1 VSSKRVS
8 AGSRSMLPQI
18 GSFKIFGSDEIGL
31 PLVRR
36 FVSGESQIQ
45 TSLFKSVDRRG
56 ASAWILFMRARHS
69 GPRNGKGAVP
79 LSFSQLHLGS
89 PFPS

>member
-1 VSSKRVS
+1 
-8 AGSRSMLPQI
+8 MLPQI

-45 TSLFKSVDRRG
+45 TSLFRSADRRG
-56 ASAWILFMRARHS
+56 ASARILFTRAWHS
-69 GPRNGKGAVP
+69 GPRDGKGAAP
-79 LSFSQLHLGS
+79 LRLSQLLLGS